1 MFRNGRLGERILLQ
15 MNISPLKIWINDSLH
30 WFFRLFVTYSRI
42 LLWLFCFNGFVFVLR
57 HNFGQFLW
65 VVHSLPIDLIFFSFF
80 CRCFYY
86 LFITSNKPTNRKQP
100 VETQQV
106 AFYCILQP
114 FIEPFS
120 FKSPLK
126 SKDQLHRKSTNCATT
141 FVDVTSVQIPPGC
154 FLFSSQLHCCLSHSL
169 L

>member
-1 MFRNGRLGERILLQ
+1 MTVYADFLVFLWQTVESSSGYFA
-15 MNISPLKIWINDSLH
+15 SAD
-30 WFFRLFVTYSRI
+30 LF
-42 LLWLFCFNGFVFVLR
+42 LFLETIFS
-57 HNFGQFLW
+57 QFLW
-65 VVHSLPIDLIFFSFF
+65 VVHSLPVNEFIFFFIF
-80 CRCFYY
+80 CCCFYY
-86 LFITSNKPTNRKQP
+86 LFIASNKPTNRKKP
-100 VETQQV
+100 VGTGQQV
-106 AFYCILQP
+106 VFYCILQP

-141 FVDVTSVQIPPGC
+141 FVDVTSVQIHPGC